1 MKVVGKPAPRAVTNS
16 RGFKMNH
23 GNMVMPGTER
33 RMTIQEMED
42 KYPNQWLFIVDCVI
56 NPETTQLVSG
66 IVTVWS
72 PSRRDVDKASGEY
85 VGNAAIHYTGEIPK
99 DRMYLL

>member
-1 MKVVGKPAPRAVTNS
+1 MTHEN
-16 RGFKMNH
+16 N
-23 GNMVMPGTER
+23 VMPESAR

-42 KYPNQWLFIVDCVI
+42 KYPNQWLFIVDCEM

-66 IVTVWS
+66 IVTVCS